1 MLVMNITILPKIF
14 LWLISLMSSLDYYKL
29 SNKNIYI
36 SLTNWV
42 TDSNF
47 LIVLKQ
53 TYLAK
58 LVY

>member
-29 SNKNIYI
+29 SNKNIFI

>member
-1 MLVMNITILPKIF
+1 MLVMNITILPEIF